1 MQGVT
6 IYTRMMC
13 GYCAA
18 AKRLLEKKGVAFTEH
33 DASFS
38 TDLRQEMMARSG
50 RTTFP
55 QIFVGEVHVGGSDEL
70 HALEAAGK
78 LDPLLAEAGVTT
90 DAA

>member
-55 QIFVGEVHVGGSDEL
+55 QIFVGAVHVGGSDEL